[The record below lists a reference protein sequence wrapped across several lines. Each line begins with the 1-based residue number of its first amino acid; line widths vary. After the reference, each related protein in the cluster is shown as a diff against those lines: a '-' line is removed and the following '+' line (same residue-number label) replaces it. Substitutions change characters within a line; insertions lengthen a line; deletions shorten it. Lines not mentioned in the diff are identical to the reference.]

1 MIFLSI
7 NPSNYNKPIKNV
19 ENVENVENAENDKKK
34 SKKNKNNKSKK
45 NKIFTPIKLLND
57 SIKSGK
63 HIFFLIYMEGC
74 GPCMATRPEW
84 TKIQNVL
91 GEKYKNKYN
100 NILVVDID
108 YTLLSSVK
116 LSLNPAGFP
125 TIMYVSEKGKHTQQ
139 YEDSD
144 VSKKDRTV
152 DSFIEWVEGSIKKYH
167 ISSNNKN
174 IKGGFRYSRRNHS
187 KTQRVS
193 I

>member
-7 NPSNYNKPIKNV
+7 NPSNYNKPMKNM
-19 ENVENVENAENDKKK
+19 ENDTKNTNKK
-34 SKKNKNNKSKK
+34 SKKNRTSKSKK
-45 NKIFTPIKLLND
+45 NMLLTPIKLLND

-84 TKIQNVL
+84 SKIKNVL

-108 YTLLSSVK
+108 HTLISNVK
-116 LSLNPAGFP
+116 APLNPAGFP
-125 TIMYVSEKGKHTQQ
+125 TMICVSQKGKQMQQ
-139 YEDSD
+139 YEDSS

-152 DSFIEWVEGSIKKYH
+152 DSFVDWIEGSIKKYN

-174 IKGGFRYSRRNHS
+174 IKGGFRYSRKKHS
-187 KTQRVS
+187 KTTRVS